1 LTGRHR
7 VADARVRIPPAIAT
21 RGAASRSAWAVMQRA
36 MVRFLSHWELVLGGV
51 LLLSMVVLAVL
62 APLLTPFDPRALEVQ
77 ARLAT
82 ASFRHPLGTDGLGR
96 DLWSRLLYGGRVSLG
111 VGFFGALLSALIG
124 LCIGLAAPM
133 NRLLDGL
140 AMRILDGV
148 MSIPTILLAIALV
161 SVAGSSV
168 QNVVLAITIVVA
180 PRIARIIRAR
190 TLSLRG
196 RPFIDAAVASGSS
209 LPKIILRHL
218 LPGVLPQL
226 IVQASFVWG
235 SAMLIESALSFIGA
249 GTPPTTPSW
258 GNIMADGKAL
268 WQIRPNL
275 IFFPAAFLSIALL
288 AVNLI
293 AEGLRKVASPHAS
306 GHAGV
311 GG

>member
-1 LTGRHR
+1 
-7 VADARVRIPPAIAT
+7 V
-21 RGAASRSAWAVMQRA
+21 S
-36 MVRFLSHWELVLGGV
+36 
-51 LLLSMVVLAVL
+51 LAVL
-62 APLLTPFDPRALEVQ
+62 APLLTPFDPRALVVA

-82 ASFRHPLGTDGLGR
+82 ASLRHPLGTDGLGR

-111 VGFFGALLSALIG
+111 VGFFAALLSSLIG
-124 LCIGLAAPM
+124 LCIGIVSPM
-133 NRLLDGL
+133 NRLLD
-140 AMRILDGV
+140 AAVMRIMDGV

-168 QNVVLAITIVVA
+168 RNVVVAITIVEA

-190 TLSLRG
+190 TLALRG

-226 IVQASFVWG
+226 IVQATFVWSG
-235 SAMLIESALSFIGA
+235 AMLIESSLSFIGA

-275 IFFPAAFLSIALL
+275 IFFPAVFLSISLL

-293 AEGLRKVASPHAS
+293 AEGLRKVASPQSAS
-306 GHAGV
+306 HRGAGN
-311 GG
+311 